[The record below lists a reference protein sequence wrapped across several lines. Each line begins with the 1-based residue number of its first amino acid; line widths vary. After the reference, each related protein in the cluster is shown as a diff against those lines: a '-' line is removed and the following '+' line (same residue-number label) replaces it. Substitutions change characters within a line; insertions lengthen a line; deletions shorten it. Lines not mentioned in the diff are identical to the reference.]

1 MKIIFLVLLYY
12 CRSEIYSNYFN
23 KSFRLHNHNLTFT
36 NNRLNPGYEQGWVCE
51 LCNDNI
57 RNPSTPSYHCEPCV
71 FDICE
76 KCYIFIS
83 SRVPNSNCHN
93 HELNLEI
100 RPLEWE
106 CNMCGNA
113 YYMRRSW
120 YCDIC
125 NFDSCLYCYWK

>member
-1 MKIIFLVLLYY
+1 M
-12 CRSEIYSNYFN
+12 
-23 KSFRLHNHNLTFT
+23 
-36 NNRLNPGYEQGWVCE
+36 NPGYEQGWVCE

-76 KCYIFIS
+76 KCYIYIIS
-83 SRVPNSNCHN
+83 KVPNTNCHN

-100 RPLEWE
+100 RNLEWE
-106 CNMCGNA
+106 CNLCGND

-120 YCDIC
+120 YCDTC
-125 NFDSCLYCYWK
+125 SYDACVFCYWK